1 MDNFLHGKCTSGG
14 LCDGGC
20 QKFIPQENSR
30 RCADCGHNDSK
41 HIVIAVKVIMEGF
54 QLLPRVPIETVIPA
68 EELRERVSS
77 FRREK
82 GTQDSKPRDKL
93 AGMFDQFNEVSK

>member
-14 LCDGGC
+14 LCDAGC

-54 QLLPRVPIETVIPA
+54 QLLPKVPTEPVLPA
-68 EELRERVSS
+68 EELRERRDS

-82 GTQDSKPRDKL
+82 KADDPKPREKA
-93 AGMFDQFNEVSK
+93 AGLWDQ